1 MASLLR
7 AQGMAKRSLKVDRPD
22 VLFSTGGY
30 SAGPVVG
37 AARSLGIPYVVH
49 SADSVPPRSS
59 AMFAD
64 KAIAFT
70 TVFRSTSNFYKVRA
84 VTRTGHPI
92 RKELREASVSPSG
105 GPPTILV
112 LGGSQGSEFLNQT
125 VPEAMALGRV
135 SAKFIHVAGPNHASK
150 TEARVSQLGLGPDY
164 QVKAYLDTA
173 SLVTA
178 FREATV
184 VVARSGGTLAEIAVF
199 GLPSVLIPLPNSAN
213 DHQFQNAVEFES
225 MGAATILCQI
235 SDLREGHGTADA
247 GGLATALADW
257 IQDGARRE
265 RARLN
270 LAEWDIADSTQ
281 RILSIL
287 ERANSHHAETL

>member
-1 MASLLR
+1 
-7 AQGMAKRSLKVDRPD
+7 MAKRSLRSDRPD

-64 KAIAFT
+64 KAVAFT
-70 TVFRSTSNFYKVRA
+70 TVFRSTSHFYKARA

-92 RKELREASVSPSG
+92 RKEMREASVSPSE
-105 GPPTILV
+105 GPPLILV

-125 VPEAMALGRV
+125 VPQAMTSGRV
-135 SAKFIHVAGPNHASK
+135 SAKVIHAAGPSHADK
-150 TEARVSQLGLGPDY
+150 TQARVRELGLGPDY
-164 QVKAYLDTA
+164 QVTAYLNTA
-173 SLVTA
+173 ALVSA
-178 FREATV
+178 FREASL
-184 VVARSGGTLAEIAVF
+184 VVARSGGTLAEVAVF
-199 GLPSVLIPLPNSAN
+199 GLPSVLIPLPKSAN

-225 MGAATILCQI
+225 MDAATILCQP
-235 SDLREGHGTADA
+235 SDLREGRGTADPA
-247 GGLATALADW
+247 GLAMALADW
-257 IQDGARRE
+257 IQGGARRE

-270 LAEWDIADSTQ
+270 LAEWDIADSAQ